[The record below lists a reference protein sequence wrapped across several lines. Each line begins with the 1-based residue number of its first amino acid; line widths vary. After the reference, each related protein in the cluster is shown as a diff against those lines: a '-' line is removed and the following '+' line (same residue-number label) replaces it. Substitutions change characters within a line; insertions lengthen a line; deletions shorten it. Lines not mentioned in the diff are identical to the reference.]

1 MQERV
6 VCPDSSNS
14 SLFWTSFLTM
24 VYTLYSVL
32 FTSDLINTNSCHCYA
47 AWQMR
52 TTTHSNLSG
61 DNVDG
66 GCCGRDGNFVA
77 PDTWEQNAQD

>member
-1 MQERV
+1 MQKRV

-14 SLFWTSFLTM
+14 SLFRTSFLTA
-24 VYTLYSVL
+24 VYILYYVL
-32 FTSDLINTNSCHCYA
+32 FTSDLINTDSCHSYA
-47 AWQMR
+47 AWQMP

-66 GCCGRDGNFVA
+66 GCRGRDGNFVA
-77 PDTWEQNAQD
+77 ADTWEQNAQD